1 MEKTATFDKEILSKI
16 KKVIS
21 KDYLETSDLVLQVN
35 AGDSPYNSINIKLQP
50 TPYRSDYT
58 GDNKAILF
66 CRIKSGGNVKYISFY
81 DKYKKAFEN
90 LGLKCS
96 SIKSD
101 VGFVR
106 VDLDDFI
113 DNLNK
118 LDKLLNKIFISS
130 VSFETFGCCSRYKK
144 CSEERKCIH
153 DDLLYSS
160 ACMYRKNLEMVGYST
175 KRGRYYIMAES
186 TLERKEKGTSLITF
200 PDKFIVLDIETTG
213 LNSLFCEIIEVS
225 ALKVDSGN
233 IVEKFSTL
241 IKPDDE
247 VEDFITELTG
257 ITNEMLKTAPKFQD
271 IEKDLRNFLGNE
283 IIVGHNVNFDINFLY
298 DNLSKPL
305 TNNFVDTMR
314 ISRKILPELPHHRLK
329 DLSDYYKIDY
339 SKAHRA
345 EQDCLI
351 TFECLKRL
359 KDDAIKKYGTLEE
372 FIKPYKRH
380 YYSNK
385 VKASEL
391 SKDENSVVDK
401 NNYLYEKICV
411 FTGELKINREQAMQV
426 VLNIGGKVA
435 DNITKKTNVLILGS
449 SDSPKTKSSKQKKAE
464 EYILKGQD
472 LEIISEDMFYEI
484 MGL

>member
-1 MEKTATFDKEILSKI
+1 MSELTSEII
-16 KKVIS
+16 EQN
-21 KDYLETSDLVLQVN
+21 LESWH
-35 AGDSPYNSINIKLQP
+35 NSIEI
-50 TPYRSDYT
+50 DYQEP
-58 GDNKAILF
+58 L
-66 CRIKSGGNVKYISFY
+66 
-81 DKYKKAFEN
+81 
-90 LGLKCS
+90 S
-96 SIKSD
+96 S
-101 VGFVR
+101 
-106 VDLDDFI
+106 
-113 DNLNK
+113 
-118 LDKLLNKIFISS
+118 
-130 VSFETFGCCSRYKK
+130 
-144 CSEERKCIH
+144 ERK
-153 DDLLYSS
+153 
-160 ACMYRKNLEMVGYST
+160 K
-175 KRGRYYIMAES
+175 
-186 TLERKEKGTSLITF
+186 KGKSLIAF
-200 PDKFIVLDIETTG
+200 PDSFIVLDIETTG
-213 LNSLFCEIIEVS
+213 LNSTFCEIIEVS
-225 ALKVDSGN
+225 ALKVDNGN
-233 IVEKFSTL
+233 IIEKFSTL

-257 ITNEMLKTAPKFQD
+257 ITNEMLETAPKFQD

-298 DNLSKPL
+298 DNFSEPL

-314 ISRKILPELPHHRLK
+314 ISRKILPELTHHRLK

-359 KDDAIKKYGTLEE
+359 KDDVIKKYGTLEE

-401 NNYLYEKICV
+401 NNYLYEKVCV
-411 FTGELKINREQAMQV
+411 FTGELKINREQAMQA

-449 SDSPKTKSSKQKKAE
+449 SDSKLKSSKQKKAE

-472 LEIISEDMFYEI
+472 LEIITEDIFYEI
-484 MGL
+484 MEL

>member
-1 MEKTATFDKEILSKI
+1 
-16 KKVIS
+16 
-21 KDYLETSDLVLQVN
+21 
-35 AGDSPYNSINIKLQP
+35 
-50 TPYRSDYT
+50 
-58 GDNKAILF
+58 
-66 CRIKSGGNVKYISFY
+66 
-81 DKYKKAFEN
+81 
-90 LGLKCS
+90 
-96 SIKSD
+96 
-101 VGFVR
+101 
-106 VDLDDFI
+106 
-113 DNLNK
+113 
-118 LDKLLNKIFISS
+118 
-130 VSFETFGCCSRYKK
+130 
-144 CSEERKCIH
+144 
-153 DDLLYSS
+153 
-160 ACMYRKNLEMVGYST
+160 
-175 KRGRYYIMAES
+175 MAES

-298 DNLSKPL
+298 DNFSKPL

-411 FTGELKINREQAMQV
+411 FTGELKINREQAMQA

-449 SDSPKTKSSKQKKAE
+449 SDSPKTKSSKQKKSGRV
-464 EYILKGQD
+464 YIKRPGFRNNLRRYVLRDYGIMNKGM
-472 LEIISEDMFYEI
+472 IKC
-484 MGL
+484 